1 MHYARVYDELT
12 GLIALVATSATGYQ
26 WTAVLDP
33 DELDQVVQL
42 AEVLDLSGVR
52 ARGVDDLRWAV
63 AWVTGR
69 DPAGP

>member
-1 MHYARVYDELT
+1 MHYACVYDELT
-12 GLIALVATSATGYQ
+12 GLIALVATSATGSQ
-26 WTAVLDP
+26 WSAVLDP
-33 DELDQVVQL
+33 DELDQVVEL

-52 ARGVDDLRWAV
+52 ARAVDGLRWAV